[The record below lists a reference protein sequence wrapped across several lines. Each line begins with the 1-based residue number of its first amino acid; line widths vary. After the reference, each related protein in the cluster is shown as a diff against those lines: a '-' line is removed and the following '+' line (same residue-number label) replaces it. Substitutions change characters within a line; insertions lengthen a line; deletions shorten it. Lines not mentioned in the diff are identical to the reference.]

1 MQEKLFQKCT
11 YFWYCSVLSLGGKV
25 DTRRMSQPNMESIF
39 TKMIYEI
46 FWSKKTIVWII
57 KILSKLN
64 ALFLLDTR
72 QILMYFVYQFRP
84 ERTGFNMHAEYTQ
97 LQLTFLALVPCIWW
111 SKIAIPSI
119 FLGQGGGEQSSP
131 PPPPPQQGGRVNIFQ
146 APISNIKRF
155 TFQFFLLSF
164 LFLLASCFLFLHFKA
179 SPNSSFD
186 IDLWSR

>member
-11 YFWYCSVLSLGGKV
+11 YCLYCSVLSLGGKV
-25 DTRRMSQPNMESIF
+25 DTRRMSQPDMESIF

-72 QILMYFVYQFRP
+72 QILMYFVYHFCP
-84 ERTGFNMHAEYTQ
+84 ERTGFNMHTEYTQ
-97 LQLTFLALVPCIWW
+97 LQLTFLALVPCIWR
-111 SKIAIPSI
+111 SKIPIPSI

-131 PPPPPQQGGRVNIFQ
+131 PPPPPQQGGRVNVFQ
-146 APISNIKRF
+146 APISNIKR
-155 TFQFFLLSF
+155 
-164 LFLLASCFLFLHFKA
+164 FLHFKA